1 MGFSGLQGFGR
12 WGGGVSTPGFGEAS
26 GGGGEI
32 RCFVRVLVAGLRV
45 VWASGALVFRV

>member
-1 MGFSGLQGFGR
+1 MGGGGFSTS
-12 WGGGVSTPGFGEAS
+12 VFGEAS
-26 GGGGEI
+26 GGVGDI